1 MFHKEKQIP
10 IREAISI
17 AHRIAQGHQRSRLGV
32 QRSLNHQK
40 RDDCDDDDHGNEREA
55 HQMIEEIMIMANHLV
70 AKYLLKKSPK
80 CTPLRVQSPPKSRR
94 LVEWRQ
100 KFQKFLHVSI
110 GLHWLG
116 DGEMTNKETMELKVP
131 CKTWRMIIGH
141 VNRDCGYEQLVRLV
155 CDVDLF
161 PQLSVANSRQQQLQQ
176 RGRYISSGEKFQ
188 DTSFLMHNNEAAA
201 QVLDTDVSPDL
212 PSDMRNVP
220 EDPTDDE
227 TNSDTPDMRNVP
239 EDPTDDETNSDTP
252 DMRNVPEDP
261 TDDET
266 NSDTPDM
273 RNVPEDPTND
283 ETNSDT
289 PASSSVNESRNNRNQ
304 QDMKNMIFYGH
315 WNLRLNAYCHF
326 TSPIR
331 RYIDI
336 IVHRLVLA
344 AQYGTNF
351 VDPDDLTEICD
362 RCTFLDRNSSRFNKE
377 TKKLQLAVSLQGTSR
392 FVSAYIEEVTRDAL
406 TVFFG
411 TGEFELLPSTP
422 VPIGRL
428 GPEQDPDEVV
438 YSVTLQWI
446 FRFLRLDKHKH
457 AQPKVEISDDEIIKL
472 ENQKE
477 GKCNLRR
484 KYCSYAHQIKH
495 YCILLT
501 YCVPTFMWVKLILS
515 AAFLFLERF
524 LAKTMIRSNVNRFVI
539 SQQFSPARQSY
550 KVLSLFISL
559 KMYSFNSR

>member
-32 QRSLNHQK
+32 QRSLNHQT

-70 AKYLLKKSPK
+70 AKYLLKKFPK

-94 LVEWRQ
+94 LIEWRQ

-131 CKTWRMIIGH
+131 CKTWRMIIGN

-188 DTSFLMHNNEAAA
+188 DTSFLMHNNEASA
-201 QVLDTDVSPDL
+201 QVLDTDISPDL

-220 EDPTDDE
+220 EDPTD
-227 TNSDTPDMRNVP
+227 
-239 EDPTDDETNSDTP
+239 
-252 DMRNVPEDP
+252 
-261 TDDET
+261 
-266 NSDTPDM
+266 
-273 RNVPEDPTND
+273 D

-304 QDMKNMIFYGH
+304 QDMKNMFFYGH

-344 AQYGTNF
+344 ARYGTNF

-484 KYCSYAHQIKH
+484 KYCSYAHYIKH

-501 YCVPTFMWVKLILS
+501 YCVPTFMWVKLILFT
-515 AAFLFLERF
+515 AFLFLERF
-524 LAKTMIRSNVNRFVI
+524 LAKTMITSNVNRFVI
-539 SQQFSPARQSY
+539 SQQFSPARQNF